1 LIAKTMESFFHFIQ
15 KSPFNM
21 MLFGA
26 MIASAAMLAWPLLV
40 RAAGRG
46 AKEVGTTEA
55 VQLINRRDALV
66 VDVRDGGDFAQGH
79 IANAKHI
86 PLSELADRA
95 TRELEKFK
103 NRPIVI
109 ADGTGSRAGS
119 AVKLLEKAGFA
130 EVVALRGGFSAWQQA
145 SMPVAKKSK

>member
-1 LIAKTMESFFHFIQ
+1 MESFFLYIQ

-26 MIASAAMLAWPLLV
+26 MTASGVMLLWPLLV
-40 RAAGRG
+40 KAAGRG
-46 AKEVGTTEA
+46 AKEVGTAEA

-66 VDVRDGGDFAQGH
+66 IDVRDGGEFAQGH

-86 PLSELADRA
+86 PLNELADRA
-95 TRELEKFK
+95 SRDLEKFK

-109 ADGTGSRAGS
+109 TDNTGTRAGT
-119 AVKLLEKAGFA
+119 AAKLLEKAGFA
-130 EVVALRGGFSAWQQA
+130 EVVALRGGLTAWEQA
-145 SMPVAKKSK
+145 SMPIAKKSK

>member
-1 LIAKTMESFFHFIQ
+1 MESFFQYIQ

-26 MIASAAMLAWPLLV
+26 MIATGAMLLWPLLV

-46 AKEVGTTEA
+46 AREVGTVEA

-66 VDVRDGGDFAQGH
+66 VDVRDGGEFAQGH

-86 PLSELADRA
+86 PLNELADRSS
-95 TRELEKFK
+95 RDLEKYK

-130 EVVALRGGFSAWQQA
+130 EVVALRGGYGAWQQA
-145 SMPVAKKSK
+145 SLPLARKSK

>member
-1 LIAKTMESFFHFIQ
+1 MESFFHYIQ

-26 MIASAAMLAWPLLV
+26 MIASGAMLLWPLLV
-40 RAAGRG
+40 KAAGRG
-46 AKEVGTTEA
+46 AREVGTAEA
-55 VQLINRRDALV
+55 VQLINRRDALI
-66 VDVRDGGDFAQGH
+66 VDVRDGGEFAQGH

-95 TRELEKFK
+95 SRDLEKFK

-109 ADGTGSRAGS
+109 ADNTGTRAGG
-119 AVKLLEKAGFA
+119 AVKLLEKAGFT
-130 EVVALRGGFSAWQQA
+130 EVVALRGGISAWTQA
-145 SMPVAKKSK
+145 SMPLAKKSK

>member
-1 LIAKTMESFFHFIQ
+1 MESFFIYIQ

-26 MIASAAMLAWPLLV
+26 MLATGAMLLWPLLV
-40 RAAGRG
+40 KAAGRG
-46 AKEVGTTEA
+46 AKEVGTAEA

-66 VDVRDGGDFAQGH
+66 IDVRDGGEFAQGH

-86 PLSELADRA
+86 PFNELATR

-109 ADGTGSRAGS
+109 ADNTGSHAGT
-119 AVKLLEKAGFA
+119 AAKLLEKAGFA
-130 EVVALRGGFSAWQQA
+130 EAVALRGGLGAWQAA
-145 SMPVAKKSK
+145 SMPVVKKSK